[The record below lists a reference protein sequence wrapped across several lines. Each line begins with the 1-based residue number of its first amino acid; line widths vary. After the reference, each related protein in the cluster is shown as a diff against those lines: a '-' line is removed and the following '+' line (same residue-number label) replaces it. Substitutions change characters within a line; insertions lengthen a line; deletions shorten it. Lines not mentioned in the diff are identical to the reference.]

1 MTTLQIDSS
10 STGDPARHLSGETLK
25 QKLEQLPP
33 APKDSGT
40 VTLMVSC
47 REEGRRELPDEV
59 VLTPADGMPGDTW
72 GRNPDP
78 NPVSQLAVMQTA
90 VAELIANG
98 QPLPLFGDNL
108 WLDLDLSNE
117 NLPCGSRLQIGD
129 CVLEVTPQPHN
140 GCHKFRARFG
150 PDALKFVNDK
160 ELRHLNLRGIY
171 LTVIEAGTVRV
182 GDEVRVISRHSPVQN

>member
-1 MTTLQIDSS
+1 MPTLQIDSS

-25 QKLEQLPP
+25 LKLEQLSP

-98 QPLPLFGDNL
+98 QPLPLFGD
-108 WLDLDLSNE
+108 SQPGAC
-117 NLPCGSRLQIGD
+117 LPDCLGAVDTIFVGKGTCSDGFKCAPCNGPFGGSTGACDFL
-129 CVLEVTPQPHN
+129 P
-140 GCHKFRARFG
+140 
-150 PDALKFVNDK
+150 
-160 ELRHLNLRGIY
+160 
-171 LTVIEAGTVRV
+171 
-182 GDEVRVISRHSPVQN
+182 